1 MAAAAAA
8 AALGLGGDEEDEG
21 TNASEAA
28 SAAGLDPAGW
38 EEASELDEDEPP
50 LDEEAI
56 EELKTEF
63 RSSLVRVFD
72 YPEQAAQVLQDKLY
86 LNEPVDL
93 LQAWGSD
100 SALEYACNNLI
111 RSAHHM
117 VPVPVFR
124 YSMSQDLI
132 LYRNWVNL
140 RMSRGL
146 GTEAADFKR
155 KERTFM
161 YNWQR
166 ALTDIKE
173 SVRLALKSESE
184 VIKFNAK
191 DWLKWYKS
199 IDNHFRRTLGMR
211 GVTLDWVYREQAE
224 PKPGTKYPLIA
235 AKLKATLILSGNH
248 FEEDSA
254 SVYAVVATSTF
265 DTTAYSYVS
274 QFEGTRNGRD
284 VMLALKLQ
292 FGGKAYVVS
301 RSEDAN
307 SIVRTAQFSG
317 PTRQYTYDQ
326 HVARFNDTYN
336 ELALIGEPIQE
347 HVKVQLFCDSLQEE
361 IMSQSKMQVQL
372 APATARNFTKA
383 TGMLKSMRNM
393 LVSDKAKKGV
403 NRYVAELGITPKRKG
418 GGGGGGGKHPGK
430 RKKKEGGGAGGA
442 SGSLQLHG

>member
-1 MAAAAAA
+1 
-8 AALGLGGDEEDEG
+8 
-21 TNASEAA
+21 
-28 SAAGLDPAGW
+28 
-38 EEASELDEDEPP
+38 
-50 LDEEAI
+50 
-56 EELKTEF
+56 
-63 RSSLVRVFD
+63 
-72 YPEQAAQVLQDKLY
+72 
-86 LNEPVDL
+86 
-93 LQAWGSD
+93 
-100 SALEYACNNLI
+100 
-111 RSAHHM
+111 
-117 VPVPVFR
+117 
-124 YSMSQDLI
+124 
-132 LYRNWVNL
+132 
-140 RMSRGL
+140 
-146 GTEAADFKR
+146 
-155 KERTFM
+155 M

-173 SVRLALKSESE
+173 SVRLASKSESE

-199 IDNHFRRTLGMR
+199 IDNHFRRTLGVR

-224 PKPGTKYPLIA
+224 PKPGTKYPSIA
-235 AKLKATLILSGNH
+235 AELKATLILSGNH

-274 QFEGTRNGRD
+274 QFEGTRNGRE

-292 FGGKAYVVS
+292 FGGQAYVVS
-301 RSEDAN
+301 RSKEAN

-326 HVARFNDTYN
+326 HVARFNNAYN

-361 IMSQSKMQVQL
+361 ILSQSKMQVQL

-393 LVSDKAKKGV
+393 LIIDKAKKGAE
-403 NRYVAELGITPKRKG
+403 RYVAELGITPKRKG
-418 GGGGGGGKHPGK
+418 GGGGGGKHPGK
-430 RKKKEGGGAGGA
+430 RKKKGGGAGGA
-442 SGSLQLHG
+442 GGTLQLHGYSDEEWRALPDAVKTKVQQGRAAEKAAKRSASAASSAKTDDAEKDKDADKGGVKFGKGAHA